1 MLKKSIPKTVKKEQK
16 VVEQNGK
23 KVAKSDEQWRE
34 QLSEEEF
41 RVCREQG
48 TEPPFSGKLLHN
60 KETGVYACTCCN
72 APLFVSDNKYDSGCG
87 WPSFDAPINDQAVR
101 YLEDL
106 SHGMVRTEIRCA
118 TCDSHLGHVFED
130 GPQTTGE
137 RFCVN
142 SVSLIFNKS
151 EQ

>member
-1 MLKKSIPKTVKKEQK
+1 MLKKSIPETVKKEQK

-118 TCDSHLGHVFED
+118 ACDSHLGHVFED

>member
-1 MLKKSIPKTVKKEQK
+1 MPKIVKKEPK
-16 VVEQNGK
+16 FVEQSGK
-23 KVAKSDEQWRE
+23 KVTKSDEQWRE
-34 QLSEEEF
+34 QLSDEEF

-60 KETGVYACTCCN
+60 KETGVYTCTCCN
-72 APLFVSDNKYDSGCG
+72 APLFISDNKYDSGCG
-87 WPSFDAPINDQAVR
+87 WPSFDAPLNNEAIR

-118 TCDSHLGHVFED
+118 SCDSHLGHVFED
-130 GPQTTGE
+130 GPKTTGE
-137 RFCVN
+137 RYCVN

-151 EQ
+151 DE

>member
-1 MLKKSIPKTVKKEQK
+1 MVKESRVK
-16 VVEQNGK
+16 VM
-23 KVAKSDEQWRE
+23 KSDEQWRE
-34 QLSEEEF
+34 QLSDEEF

-48 TEPPFSGKLLHN
+48 TEPPFTGKLLHN
-60 KETGVYACTCCN
+60 KETGVYACTCCH
-72 APLFVSDNKYDSGCG
+72 APLFVSDSKYDSGCG
-87 WPSFDAPINDQAVR
+87 WPSFDAPIDDKAVR
-101 YLEDL
+101 YLDDL

-137 RFCVN
+137 RYCVN

-151 EQ
+151 GQ